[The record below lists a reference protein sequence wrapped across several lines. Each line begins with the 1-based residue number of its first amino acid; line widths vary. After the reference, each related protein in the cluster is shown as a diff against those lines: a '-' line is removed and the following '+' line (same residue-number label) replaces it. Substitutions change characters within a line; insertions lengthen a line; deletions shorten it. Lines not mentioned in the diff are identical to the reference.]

1 MKLRYILRGFGFIDC
16 WCFSSPIL
24 LCMSTISHNSEI
36 LRYLRLVAFSC
47 VVICTRRDA
56 LVTSVEKPPSQPP
69 YQLQLRQSV
78 QKHYLGEDASE
89 DDLFARTQ
97 RKLWQNKHK
106 KSAEVGKHR

>member
-1 MKLRYILRGFGFIDC
+1 
-16 WCFSSPIL
+16 
-24 LCMSTISHNSEI
+24 MSTISHNSEI